1 MTCSRNQVSLLKKQ
15 HQSCM
20 SKNLA
25 LTAQQLS
32 AIPSRRLINQALK
45 DDAVLTSTF
54 IGQERA
60 REALS
65 FGLGIGAK
73 GYNLYVMGE
82 QATGRYTLVHEYI
95 TKQVANAETP
105 DDWCFINN
113 FDVEREPYVLRL
125 GPGESRKLH
134 KEMEGLVDEL
144 LDTFPAA
151 FDNPGYQRK
160 KAAISRAFDQRYDK
174 AIDEVEQ
181 YAQSK
186 NVAMYEEGGTISF
199 SPIVNGKPITDAD
212 FAKLEDEQRQSYY
225 DLIDALEDRLSEAL
239 IELPKWKR
247 ASSEQGRR
255 LKRETAEQGIKPLL
269 KQLEHRYSADL
280 GILKFLRQLKPHLV
294 DTVVEVLAEDS
305 KEDKQDEYDR
315 RAILEEQYL
324 PNILVSH
331 DLNSGAPVVYEPNP
345 THQNLFGRIEYT
357 NMQGSVFTNYRMIR
371 PGAIHKANGGYLLLD
386 ADKMIEQPYVWES
399 LKLALK
405 FGEFKMDLPQLDVG
419 MVNSVT
425 LNPQKLPL
433 SVKVVL
439 LGSRELYYTLQDYD
453 DEFDELF
460 RVLVDFDYEI
470 SLNKKTL
477 SDFIGRVRNQVVELG
492 LNGISAKAMYRLVE
506 YSLRTAEHQQHLSA
520 RFSDVIELLNEA
532 FFFCQTKQVL
542 EMDVTHIES
551 ALQAKTRRTGRVSQA
566 LLDDIKQGQI
576 LIATTGK
583 AVGKVNGLTVLEV
596 GDSVFGTPARI
607 TSTVYAGANGVV
619 DIEREVELGQ
629 PIHSKGV
636 MLLTGYL
643 GHKYAQ
649 YFPLTLSAN
658 IALEQSYGHIDG
670 DSASLG
676 ELVALISALTNV
688 PARQDLAITGSINQ
702 YGEVQ
707 SVGGV
712 NEKIE
717 GFYNVCLARGLTGSQ
732 GVIIPKSNQI
742 NLMLDKQV
750 IQSVKQGKF
759 HIYTAETVDQA
770 LELLM
775 DKESGE
781 LNARGRYPKGS
792 INYLAVNRLYGIS
805 NIVHG
810 SDEE

>member
-1 MTCSRNQVSLLKKQ
+1 MLEK
-15 HQSCM
+15 H
-20 SKNLA
+20 A
-25 LTAQQLS
+25 LSAQQLT
-32 AIPSRRLINQALK
+32 AMPSRRLINHALK
-45 DDAVLTSTF
+45 DDQALTSTF
-54 IGQERA
+54 IGQDRA

-65 FGLGIGAK
+65 FGLGVEAR

-95 TKQVANAETP
+95 SKYVANAETP

-113 FDVEREPYVLRL
+113 FEDEREPYVLRL
-125 GPGESRKLH
+125 APGEGKKLL
-134 KEMEGLVDEL
+134 KELNGLVDEL

-160 KAAISRAFDQRYDK
+160 KSAISREFDQRYDH
-174 AIDEVEQ
+174 AIDKVEQ
-181 YAQSK
+181 HAQAQ
-186 NVAMYEEGGTISF
+186 NVALYEEGGTISF
-199 SPIVNGKPITDAD
+199 SPIVNDKPINDAE
-212 FAKLEDEQRQSYY
+212 FAKLSDEERQKYY
-225 DLIDALEDRLSEAL
+225 KLIDELENHLSEAL
-239 IELPKWKR
+239 IELPQWKR
-247 ASSEQGRR
+247 ASSERSR
-255 LKRETAEQGIKPLL
+255 SLKRDTAEQGIKPLL
-269 KQLEHRYSADL
+269 KDLEHKYSADL

-294 DTVVEVLAEDS
+294 DTVVEVLAGDS
-305 KEDKQDEYDR
+305 KEEKHDEYDR

-331 DLNSGAPVVYEPNP
+331 ELNSGAPVVYEPNP

-357 NMQGSVFTNYRMIR
+357 NVQGSVFTNYRMIR
-371 PGAIHKANGGYLLLD
+371 PGAIHRANGGYLLLD
-386 ADKMIEQPYVWES
+386 ADKMIEQPFVWES

-405 FGEFKMDLPQLDVG
+405 FGELKMDLPQLDVG

-425 LNPQKLPL
+425 LNPQQLPL
-433 SVKVVL
+433 KVKVVL
-439 LGSRELYYTLQDYD
+439 MGSRDLYYTLQDYD

-460 RVLVDFDYEI
+460 RVLVDFDHEI
-470 SLNKKTL
+470 PLNKNNL
-477 SDFIGRVRNQVVELG
+477 YDFVGRVRRQVSDLG
-492 LNGISAKAMYRLVE
+492 LKGISAKAMYRLVE
-506 YSLRTAEHQQHLSA
+506 YSLRLAEHQLHLSA

-532 FFFCQTKQVL
+532 LFFCQQRNSQEL
-542 EMDVTHIES
+542 DVTHIES
-551 ALQAKTRRTGRVSQA
+551 ALDAKTRRTGRVSQA

-576 LIATTGK
+576 LIATSDK
-583 AVGKVNGLTVLEV
+583 AVGKVNGLTVLEI

-607 TSTVYAGANGVV
+607 TSTVYAGASGVI

-717 GFYNVCLARGLTGSQ
+717 GFFKVCEHRGLTGTQ
-732 GVIIPKSNQI
+732 GVVIPKSNQV
-742 NLMLDKQV
+742 NLMLDDKI
-750 IQSVKQGKF
+750 IQAVKQGQF
-759 HIYTAETVDQA
+759 NIYTAETVDQA

-775 DKESGE
+775 DKEAGQIN
-781 LNARGRYPKGS
+781 LRGRYPKGS